1 MTDPKAEFERLLAE
15 LRPRLHRYCARM
27 TGSVI
32 DGEDVLQET
41 LVKAIEA
48 FPRKV
53 EQAAREYEPSVVSK
67 HLLDLAGAY
76 NGFNSAHRITRRATV
91 KDDPSRVPPAH
102 PRARMTLVSSQRLGG
117 LKETMGVRRHLIS
130 RPTL

>member
-1 MTDPKAEFERLLAE
+1 MNGAKTGKRRHRVGDHRRIEAASSRLLPKSTQNSPFWAPNYE
-15 LRPRLHRYCARM
+15 HVCLTTHGLYADSDLFTTLLKM
-27 TGSVI
+27 TAPF
-32 DGEDVLQET
+32 QT
-41 LVKAIEA
+41 L
-48 FPRKV
+48 
-53 EQAAREYEPSVVSK
+53 AREV
-67 HLLDLAGAY
+67 
-76 NGFNSAHRITRRATV
+76 NSAHRITRRATV